1 MNDNDND
8 NAGINNSNSSNSETL
23 NLDHLNELK
32 QLTFDYEINHI
43 RLDDTTNN
51 TCNTCNNN
59 NNALNCKMYYF
70 DKEHNEDRIVNY
82 NNFKDS
88 LKPAPYTSTTTSN
101 VFKASFIKQ
110 LVSKKKIRFQNA
122 DFNLDMAYITD
133 RVIAMGFPS
142 VNYERIYR
150 NSIADVIAFF
160 EKYHKS
166 NVKIYNLCLEK
177 DRIYNKALFGKAKVG
192 LFPSLDHNPCPVKL
206 ILEFC
211 VDICLFLILN
221 LESVAAIHC
230 KAGKGRTGVMI
241 CSYLVFSG
249 LCRSTHE
256 AIAYYGRMRT
266 INGRGVTIP
275 SQVRY
280 VKYFE
285 TFLNSNF
292 YAPFIYLIPKIIKE
306 HLFIRNQPR
315 LEVKNLLRNLAEDP
329 RYISSPNC
337 FRINSVKVG
346 PLRCEKA
353 IEVSVYSMNNKK
365 FVFADEHGEIV
376 RDGVDAVYY
385 VYRTNSV
392 DYPIHSDIKIV
403 FNKAVKCY
411 VCLNLWYSALETI
424 EEFMKAKSA
433 HEGDNKQRKDN
444 KNDNEFVNGF
454 MIFDEEE
461 MEVDDNCK
469 KDFRMVIHENE
480 GEYKGGGTGMITS
493 HVQYNAEL
501 NEIITEL
508 NKIRSK
514 KGKSVFDKGNMV
526 VKLNAAQLDKFAQV
540 KDMQD
545 LTVEINYSL
554 L

>member
-1 MNDNDND
+1 MLFR
-8 NAGINNSNSSNSETL
+8 S
-23 NLDHLNELK
+23 
-32 QLTFDYEINHI
+32 
-43 RLDDTTNN
+43 
-51 TCNTCNNN
+51 
-59 NNALNCKMYYF
+59 
-70 DKEHNEDRIVNY
+70 NEDRIVNY

-88 LKPAPYTSTTTSN
+88 LKPAPYTSTTSSN
-101 VFKASFIKQ
+101 LFKSSFIKQ

-192 LFPSLDHNPCPVKL
+192 LFPSMDHNPCPVKL

-249 LCRSTHE
+249 LCSSAQE

-266 INGRGVTIP
+266 INGRGVTIA

-280 VKYFE
+280 IKYFE

-306 HLFIRNQPR
+306 HLFIRNEPR

-346 PLRCEKA
+346 PLRCDKA
-353 IEVSVYSMNNKK
+353 VEVSVYSMNNKK
-365 FVFADEHGEIV
+365 FTFANECGEIV
-376 RDGVDAVYY
+376 RDDGVDAVYY

-433 HEGDNKQRKDN
+433 HEGDNKERKDN

-480 GEYKGGGTGMITS
+480 GECKGGGGMITS

-501 NEIITEL
+501 NEIIAEL

-526 VKLNAAQLDKFAQV
+526 VKLNAEQLDKFKQV
-540 KDMQD
+540 KEMQD

-554 L
+554 Q

>member
-1 MNDNDND
+1 MNDKPH
-8 NAGINNSNSSNSETL
+8 NNTNNNETL

-43 RLDDTTNN
+43 RLDDSSELNNN
-51 TCNTCNNN
+51 T
-59 NNALNCKMYYF
+59 NALNCKMYYF
-70 DKEHNEDRIVNY
+70 DKEHNEERIVNY

-88 LKPAPYTSTTTSN
+88 LKPAPYTSTTSSN

-150 NSIADVIAFF
+150 NSIDDVIAFF

-177 DRIYNKALFGKAKVG
+177 DRIYNKALFGKGKVG
-192 LFPSLDHNPCPVKL
+192 LFPSMDHNPCPVKL

-249 LCRSTHE
+249 LCSSAQE

-266 INGRGVTIP
+266 INGRGVTIA

-280 VKYFE
+280 IKYFE

-306 HLFIRNQPR
+306 HLFIRNEPR
-315 LEVKNLLRNLAEDP
+315 LEVKNLLLNLSEDP

-353 IEVSVYSMNNKK
+353 IQVHVYSMNNKK
-365 FVFADEHGEIV
+365 FMFSNESGEIV
-376 RDGVDAVYY
+376 HDGDDTVYY

-403 FNKAVKCY
+403 FAKAVKCY

-424 EEFMKAKSA
+424 EEFLKVKSA
-433 HEGDNKQRKDN
+433 HEVESKERKES
-444 KNDNEFVNGF
+444 KNEIERGNEFVNGF

-461 MEVDDNCK
+461 LEVDDNCK
-469 KDFRMVIHENE
+469 KDFRMVIHESEDE
-480 GEYKGGGTGMITS
+480 GKKGMITS

-501 NEIITEL
+501 NDIIAEL

-514 KGKSVFDKGNMV
+514 KGKSVFDKNNMV
-526 VKLNAAQLDKFAQV
+526 IKLNANQLDKFAQV